1 MTDAARLSYA
11 KALFL
16 LEKENGNIER
26 TRDEFREIASFL
38 SLEPEGKE
46 LLSAFS
52 SFVLPKERQESLLKE
67 TIFPSLSSKH
77 LKAFLNLLVS
87 KRAIGEVVKI
97 EEDYHR
103 FANEAL
109 GVEEGLV
116 YSATPLTSEQIR
128 KIEAAFEKNLHKA
141 VSLENRIDKRLIG
154 GARIYIGDKMY
165 DSSLEGKMEA
175 LRQHL
180 LKGADL

>member
-16 LEKENGNIER
+16 LEKESGNIKQ
-26 TRDEFREIASFL
+26 TRDEFRQIASFL
-38 SLEPEGKE
+38 SVEPEGKE
-46 LLSAFS
+46 LLSVLS
-52 SFVLPKERQESLLKE
+52 SFVLPKERQVTLLKE
-67 TIFPSLSSKH
+67 TILSSLSSKH
-77 LKAFLNLLVS
+77 LKALLSLLVS
-87 KRAIGEVVKI
+87 KRMIGDVAKI
-97 EEDYHR
+97 EEDYRR
-103 FANEAL
+103 FANKEL

-128 KIEAAFEKNLHKA
+128 KIEGAFEKNLHKV

-154 GARIYIGDKMY
+154 GARVYIGDKMY